1 MDKIQHYKTCFC
13 SLALGDRYRSHA
25 IMLAKDL
32 QKYAPKHIFFVLTD
46 DPTAFQ
52 NLSNTIALKHYQKSI
67 GCYHDKREV
76 IKQALNKFESCLFL
90 DSDVRILEDV
100 PENLTWPPGIIAYSR
115 SLFSK
120 HLSKHLGSQ
129 TNKELIE
136 KVTKKLGLNKEDS
149 ELKFIQEYC
158 FAVSK
163 DNGKELT
170 FLDYWEKISIFL
182 EINGFTYA
190 EGFTIG
196 LAAAKAD
203 LKTYYRGEIMDQIKI
218 FKDWL
223 EKDKIKKGVESSPQ
237 ALQCYEDHK
246 QIELEFSH
254 KSFLDKI
261 LSKSRKILTRTYLLI
276 LLRLKTLKDLNFYLL
291 G

>member
-1 MDKIQHYKTCFC
+1 MDKIQYLKTCFC

-32 QKYAPKHIFFVLTD
+32 QKYAPKHIFLVLTD
-46 DPTAFQ
+46 DPKAFQ

-67 GCYHDKREV
+67 GCYQDKREV

-90 DSDVRILEDV
+90 DSDVRILKDV
-100 PENLTWPPGIIAYSR
+100 PENLTWPPGITAHSR
-115 SLFSK
+115 SSFSK
-120 HLSKHLGSQ
+120 HLSKHIGSQ
-129 TNKELIE
+129 TYRELIE
-136 KVTKKLGLNKEDS
+136 KVAKKLGLNKEDS

-163 DNGKELT
+163 DNGKELI

-182 EINGFTYA
+182 EINGFIYG

-203 LKTYYRGEIMDQIKI
+203 FKTHYRGEMMDKI
-218 FKDWL
+218 EIFNDRL
-223 EKDKIKKGVESSPQ
+223 EKDKIKKGLQSSPQ

-246 QIELEFSH
+246 QIQFSH
-254 KSFLDKI
+254 KSVLNKILDKSRRI
-261 LSKSRKILTRTYLLI
+261 LARTYLFI
-276 LLRLKTLKDLNFYLL
+276 FLRLKTLKDLNFYLYDN
-291 G
+291 